1 MEHFYSL
8 TKKQR
13 FMDTKINQIE
23 QTKQNLLALISNI
36 EKASNDRTRIDKV
49 EGDILES
56 VLQMGK
62 NMLSHYIELVKNKT
76 ENSLSINKEQGCQ
89 NKGLMKRTYFSIFGE
104 VEYERRKYYVSKK
117 KDNFSIG

>member
-1 MEHFYSL
+1 
-8 TKKQR
+8 
-13 FMDTKINQIE
+13 MDTKINQIE

-36 EKASNDRTRIDKV
+36 EKASDDRTRIDKV

-62 NMLSHYIELVKNKT
+62 NMLSHYIELVKSKT